1 MFWSLENSNL
11 GFVSN
16 FVLRISDLPNAK
28 ALLANTSFCSE
39 YGALTLNKD
48 VIIIGAGSVGVPT
61 AMALAELGIKPLVI
75 DMHPSP
81 GQGENKHAIGGIRAT
96 HSDPG
101 KILTGRRSL
110 EIFATWQ
117 DRFGDDIEWL
127 KGGYVFPVYRKKDE
141 QLLKGLLPVQ
151 KEFGLNIDFIEPQS
165 IQQLVPGIN
174 PKGLRG
180 GTYSPEDGSISP
192 LLAVNAFYQR
202 ALEIGATF
210 CFKEKINRILVKNKK
225 ISGVVTDKNTYH
237 APVVVDAAGPFSPE
251 LCKTVKVEIPVISDS
266 HEGAITEPV
275 QPFFQC
281 MVVDMRP
288 APGSK
293 NYYFYQNKHGQVVFC
308 ITPDPPIIG
317 KDKRETSEFL
327 PQVCTRMI
335 QLLPRLKNLRVRR
348 TWRGLYPMTPDGSPL
363 VGWNRKVKGLLHA
376 TGMCG
381 QGLMLA
387 PGVAELVARMV
398 AGETTASDDLILK
411 EFSPYRKFKGE
422 EALK

>member
-1 MFWSLENSNL
+1 M
-11 GFVSN
+11 
-16 FVLRISDLPNAK
+16 
-28 ALLANTSFCSE
+28 
-39 YGALTLNKD
+39 
-48 VIIIGAGSVGVPT
+48 GVPT
-61 AMALAELGIKPLVI
+61 AMALGELGIKALVI

-110 EIFATWQ
+110 EIFSTWQ
-117 DRFGDDIEWL
+117 DRYGDNIEWL
-127 KGGYVFPVYRKKDE
+127 KGGYAFPVYRKKDE
-141 QLLKGLLPVQ
+141 DLLKGLLPIQ
-151 KEFGLNIDFIEPQS
+151 KEFGLNIDFMGPQS
-165 IQQLVPGIN
+165 IQQLIPGIN
-174 PKGLRG
+174 PEGLRG
-180 GTYSPEDGSISP
+180 GIYSPDDGSISP

-202 ALEIGATF
+202 ALELGAEF
-210 CFKEKINRILVKNKK
+210 SFKEKINRILVENKK
-225 ISGVVTDKNTYH
+225 VSGVVTDKNTYY

-251 LCKTVKVEIPVISDS
+251 LCKTVKVEIPVLSDS

-327 PQVCTRMI
+327 PQVCSRMI

-363 VGWNRKVKGLLHA
+363 VGWNREVEGLLHA

-387 PGVAELVARMV
+387 PGVGEVVARMI